1 MADLTKRVA
10 RKLEDRLYEGETVRV
25 AVLVE
30 TAGTYGGGGV
40 GLVLA
45 PAVTR
50 HRLETAARDN
60 RDEQF
65 GTAADFPVGS
75 CVILIT
81 SARTLVVLSNG
92 VIFGRTVM
100 DLAPGDLRIG
110 TTRRRLLAR
119 EVELVFSDG
128 STAAVDVPFAQPF
141 NAFAAALGRSRQEP
155 S

>member
-10 RKLEDRLYEGETVRV
+10 KKLGDRLFEGEVVRV

-30 TAGTYGGGGV
+30 TAGIYGGGGV

-50 HRLETAARDN
+50 HRLETAARDD
-60 RDEQF
+60 REEQF
-65 GTAADFPVGS
+65 GVAADFPVGS
-75 CVILIT
+75 CVVVVT

-92 VIFGRTVM
+92 VIFGRTAM
-100 DLAPGDLRIG
+100 DLAPGDLHIG
-110 TTRRRLLAR
+110 TVRRRLLAR

-141 NAFAAALGRSRQEP
+141 SALAIALGRS
-155 S
+155 